1 MQRRL
6 FSLAVMATAATA
18 ATALP
23 RIAYGMTAELAG
35 AASAVMHVST
45 LLEQDPATVIAEL
58 VVAEAYRRLG
68 MGLEVHRVP
77 GERSLVSANDGLMD
91 GELYRKVGIERDY
104 PNLIIVPVPL
114 QMYEIVIFTRDTTFI
129 VNGWESLRPFTI
141 GFVRGIKIVEAATA
155 GMRTEPVPTMQQ
167 ALQKMTMGRTDVVV
181 GNRASGLA
189 AAKALKMDDIR
200 VLLPPLASFPVYHY
214 VHRKHE
220 ALVPRLTSALQQMH
234 KEKVMERI
242 QRQVLGELMPAL
254 P

>member
-6 FSLAVMATAATA
+6 FSLAAMATAATA
-18 ATALP
+18 AALP
-23 RIAYGMTAELAG
+23 RTVYGMTAELAG

-45 LLEQDPATVIAEL
+45 LLEHDPATVIAEL

-129 VNGWESLRPFTI
+129 VNGWESLRPFTV
-141 GFVRGIKIVEAATA
+141 GFVRGIKIVEAATV

-220 ALVPRLTSALQQMH
+220 ALVPRLTAALQQMH
-234 KEKVMERI
+234 REKVMERI